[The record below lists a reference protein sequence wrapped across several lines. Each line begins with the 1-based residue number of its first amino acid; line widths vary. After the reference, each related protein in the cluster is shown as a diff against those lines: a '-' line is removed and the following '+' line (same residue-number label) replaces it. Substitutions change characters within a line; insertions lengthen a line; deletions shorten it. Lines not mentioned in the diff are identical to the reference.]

1 MQLALCVRA
10 VIPRRKFLENPSRM
24 ALARAVALV
33 VVALPN
39 RATAGATPAS
49 LRQALI
55 APACSLPRCGSV
67 VALLQHRPASAH
79 SSAGPASAHSRA
91 AGPAMNAYDDY
102 AAEIKDKLDSLDVAP
117 VVPLVPERGNGGIG
131 GRDRS
136 KGKVRAWARRHAK
149 AMYPDPDLRP
159 RPCLSTL

>member
-1 MQLALCVRA
+1 
-10 VIPRRKFLENPSRM
+10 M

-33 VVALPN
+33 VVALPS

-67 VALLQHRPASAH
+67 VALQHRPASAH
-79 SSAGPASAHSRA
+79 RA
-91 AGPAMNAYDDY
+91 AGPVMNAYDDY

-149 AMYPDPDLRP
+149 AMYPDPDMRP
-159 RPCLSTL
+159 RPCLSNL

>member
-1 MQLALCVRA
+1 
-10 VIPRRKFLENPSRM
+10 M
-24 ALARAVALV
+24 ALAVALV
-33 VVALPN
+33 VVALPH

-55 APACSLPRCGSV
+55 TPACSLPRCGSV
-67 VALLQHRPASAH
+67 VALQHHRPASAH
-79 SSAGPASAHSRA
+79 SGAPASAHSRA

-102 AAEIKDKLDSLDVAP
+102 AAEIKDKLDSLDIQP

-136 KGKVRAWARRHAK
+136 KGKVRAWARRHAN
-149 AMYPDPDLRP
+149 AMYPGFYP